1 MNIINPAIPGVMPSA
16 YPLYIPEGCVLYY
29 DMQDMGDAVKDHSP
43 NRNDGAVTG
52 AVAVP
57 YNVGVVRDF
66 NGVANVINCGSDASL
81 DDIVTLSIEQWFKRD
96 GLGGST
102 AGRHVNKERWY
113 LSAPGST
120 RLNFT
125 RSATTAGVWQSPS
138 NSILTGQWYHV
149 VVTYDG
155 SNIANKPMFYING
168 ELVATSTSTQA
179 AGVLS
184 SDAGD
189 NLLIGNSA
197 GANRGFDGLIGITRL
212 FNRILSAQEINNL
225 YRANAWR
232 YGIAA

>member
-1 MNIINPAIPGVMPSA
+1 MNIINPAIPDVIPSV
-16 YPLYIPEGCVLYY
+16 YPLDIVPGCVLNL
-29 DMQDMGDAVKDHSP
+29 DMQSDGSRLIDHSGHGNHGTVSGTNP
-43 NRNDGAVTG
+43 VFFNAGR
-52 AVAVP
+52 
-57 YNVGVVRDF
+57 VRDF
-66 NGVANVINCGSDASL
+66 NGVADAVNCGSDASL
-81 DDIVTLSIEQWFKRD
+81 DDILTLSIEQWFKRD

-102 AGRHVNKERWY
+102 AGRHINKERWY

-138 NSILTGQWYHV
+138 NSILNGQWYHV

-155 SNIANKPMFYING
+155 SNIANKPQFYING

-179 AGVLS
+179 AGALS

-212 FNRILSAQEINNL
+212 FNRILSAQEVNNL